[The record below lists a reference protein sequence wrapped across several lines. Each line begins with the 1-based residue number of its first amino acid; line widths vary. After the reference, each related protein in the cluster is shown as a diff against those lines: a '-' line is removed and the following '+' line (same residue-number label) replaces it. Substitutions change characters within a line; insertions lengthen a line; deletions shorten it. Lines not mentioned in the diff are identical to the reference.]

1 MSRFVALRG
10 GDIPEKGE
18 ERVRKEG
25 EGEAMLTNVDYI

>member
-10 GDIPEKGE
+10 GDREKGE
-18 ERVRKEG
+18 EREVRMGG